1 MFIDEFATQNGYT
14 LVYHDEDPNGRRYTF
29 GILHDKRKSQ
39 YYVCTF
45 ASGAY
50 GLKSEDIEK
59 RVFPVTTS
67 EDIRKLGGT
76 ISPFINSTVDIF
88 ANFCEGEK
96 SIGDAFN
103 KLREPLLTLAKV
115 KKDSVD
121 KARRMNQ
128 QDPQLPFSLS
138 SKETLFP
145 EKTWSLGRFQFN
157 VMPKEIY
164 HQSHYFQF
172 NLPKVVYPK
181 RKATSETNFLK
192 VTIWDGKTLV
202 PQFTSANLLYFL
214 NDLRKQYNYNH
225 TFKGRV
231 KRLLSKIKTLA
242 H

>member
-14 LVYHDEDPNGRRYTF
+14 LVYHDEDQNGRRYTF
-29 GILHDKRKSQ
+29 GILHDQRKSQ

-76 ISPFINSTVDIF
+76 VSPFINSTLDIF

-115 KKDSVD
+115 KKESVD
-121 KARRMNQ
+121 KARRLNQ
-128 QDPQLPFSLS
+128 LDPQLPFSLN
-138 SKETLFP
+138 SKETIFP
-145 EKTWSLGRFQFN
+145 EKTWNLGRFQFS

-181 RKATSETNFLK
+181 RKATSESNFLK
-192 VTIWDGKTLV
+192 ITVWNGKTVV

-225 TFKGRV
+225 SLKGRM
-231 KRLLSKIKTLA
+231 KRVVSKIKKLA